1 MPHFESGEDKLI
13 RLLEEVIARL
23 RGDIA
28 SLEIAVAALGVF
40 RQPIP
45 DFDSSRSKFA
55 LPENKF
61 VLPRR

>member
-1 MPHFESGEDKLI
+1 MPHFESADDKLV
-13 RLLEEVIARL
+13 RLLEEIIARL

-40 RQPIP
+40 KQPIP
-45 DFDSSRSKFA
+45 DYDLSKNKFA